1 MTTKLSLDL
10 PDSLAQ
16 ALADK
21 HPSGDLH
28 EAAAHALLSY
38 LDPTRLHRERNEAIR
53 AAVEGGM
60 SRSNVAKRFN
70 LSLIRVHQIMA
81 ATPSK
86 PLTQEV

>member
-21 HPSGDLH
+21 HHSHDLH
-28 EAAAHALLSY
+28 EAAAHALIIY
-38 LDPTRLHRERNEAIR
+38 LHPERAYTERNAAIR
-53 AAVEGGM
+53 AAVMGGQ
-60 SRSNVAKRFN
+60 SRSQVAKQFG

-81 ATPSK
+81 TGHSSND
-86 PLTQEV
+86 

>member
-16 ALADK
+16 ALAAK

-38 LDPTRLHRERNEAIR
+38 LDPKHLHAERNLAIR
-53 AAVEGGM
+53 AAVQSGL
-60 SRSNVAKRFN
+60 SRGAVAKKFN
-70 LSLIRVHQIMA
+70 LSLIRVHQLMA
-81 ATPSK
+81 KHPK
-86 PLTQEV
+86 P

>member
-16 ALADK
+16 ALAAK
-21 HPSGDLH
+21 HHSHDLH

-38 LDPTRLHRERNEAIR
+38 LDPRRLHAERNEAIR
-53 AAVEGGM
+53 AAVTGGQ
-60 SRSNVAKRFN
+60 SRGAVAKRFN

-81 ATPSK
+81 TK
-86 PLTQEV
+86 P

>member
-1 MTTKLSLDL
+1 MTTRLSLDL
-10 PDSLAQ
+10 PDALAQ

-38 LDPTRLHRERNEAIR
+38 LDPRKLHTQRNQAIR
-53 AAVEGGM
+53 DAVTGGL
-60 SRSNVAKRFN
+60 SRSQVAKKFN

-81 ATPSK
+81 K
-86 PLTQEV
+86 P

>member
-16 ALADK
+16 ALAAK

-38 LDPTRLHRERNEAIR
+38 LDPRKLHAERNEAIR
-53 AAVEGGM
+53 AAVAGGQ
-60 SRSNVAKRFN
+60 SRGAVAKQFN

-81 ATPSK
+81 SK

>member
-1 MTTKLSLDL
+1 MTTKLALDL

-28 EAAAHALLSY
+28 EAAAHALTIY
-38 LDPTRLHRERNEAIR
+38 LHPERAYIERNQAIHN
-53 AAVEGGM
+53 AVNSGM
-60 SRSNVAKRFN
+60 PRGQVAKNFN

-81 ATPSK
+81 KNPSIAT
-86 PLTQEV
+86 

>member
-1 MTTKLSLDL
+1 MTTRLALDL
-10 PDSLAQ
+10 PDALAK

-38 LDPTRLHRERNEAIR
+38 LDPTQLHKERNEAIR
-53 AAVEGGM
+53 AAVRGGQ

-81 ATPSK
+81 DSPK
-86 PLTQEV
+86 P